1 MRMTMSLSQSGLC
14 SELKAQQT
22 VALHRAMVSLSTI
35 PSTIHSFYA
44 QGSFGWL
51 VGFKT
56 GFLIALAVLELLP
69 KEVLLVYVL
78 VLRPS
83 YPVLNDA
90 S

>member
-1 MRMTMSLSQSGLC
+1 M
-14 SELKAQQT
+14 LKE
-22 VALHRAMVSLSTI
+22 VLV
-35 PSTIHSFYA
+35 
-44 QGSFGWL
+44 GWL

-83 YPVLNDA
+83 YPVLNGA

>member
-56 GFLIALAVLELLP
+56 ALAVLELLP